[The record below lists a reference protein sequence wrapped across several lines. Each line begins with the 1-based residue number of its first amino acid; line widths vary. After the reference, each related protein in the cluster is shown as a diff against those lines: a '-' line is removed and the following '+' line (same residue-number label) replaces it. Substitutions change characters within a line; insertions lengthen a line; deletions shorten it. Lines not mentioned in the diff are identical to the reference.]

1 MFGVD
6 KVQKLEEKLNEQGI
20 GLGNSMTD
28 PLLVN
33 ADT

>member
-6 KVQKLEEKLNEQGI
+6 KVKKLEEKLNEQGI
-20 GLGNSMTD
+20 GHGNSITD
-28 PLLVN
+28 PLLIN